1 MVARLNRPRPIPEAS
16 QPRVNDGN
24 VQRAFDLLFVPLRE
38 VIRFLQPFVQAEK
51 WKNATLLNSW
61 ANFGTSYDNAQYRK
75 DPLGRVYLRGL
86 VKRTVAGFS
95 VPVFILP
102 TNYRPD
108 KILLFSTVGNNKFA
122 RLDIN
127 PDGSVIIAAADSATP
142 EAFLSLDGV
151 SFDTVNE

>member
-1 MVARLNRPRPIPEAS
+1 MPRLPNRNSPLPSTS

-38 VIRFLQPFVQAEK
+38 VVRFLQPFVQAEK
-51 WKNATLLNSW
+51 WQNASLINNW
-61 ANFGTSYDNAQYRK
+61 VNFSTSYLGAQYRK

-86 VKRTVAGFS
+86 VRRTVAGFS
-95 VPVFILP
+95 APVFILP
-102 TNYRPD
+102 ANYRPD
-108 KILLFSTVGNNKFA
+108 KILLFAAMGNNRFA
-122 RLDIN
+122 RLDVN